1 VAALCAWPTNHDLL
15 STGRG
20 LGRFQFVLCP
30 SGRVSPDKHPAGGH
44 RGPRSRDAG
53 FVGRERLVIR
63 TGYPLIPPAGTV
75 SPHGVETDPIEA
87 SARPWNA
94 SFPITPQR
102 QQPRGPPLPR
112 IDSRQTEPPRPRE
125 RAGVRANGPLFSCG
139 FPRLGSLP
147 PLSRPP
153 VAANMY
159 LSPFYVPA
167 GAAGGVARSTTRN
180 PR

>member
-102 QQPRGPPLPR
+102 QQPRGPPLLR
-112 IDSRQTEPPRPRE
+112 IDSRQTEPPRLRE
-125 RAGVRANGPLFSCG
+125 RAGVRAKGPLFSVG
-139 FPRLGSLP
+139 
-147 PLSRPP
+147 LSRVLDLSLYSLLLDSLGLRPRGEGER
-153 VAANMY
+153 AA
-159 LSPFYVPA
+159 PFVRRPDA
-167 GAAGGVARSTTRN
+167 CLV
-180 PR
+180 